1 VYFTT
6 VKTQLQDSDLMAR
19 FFVPSSMLRL
29 RVASVCVFHYLSAS
43 ISLCVCHRV
52 WSSQPNPS
60 TIASTMSK
68 SVLTS
73 LEWANKADRLVEMFD
88 YLLPQVSELE
98 SMQVYITAE
107 SNNAVDADSRCM

>member
-1 VYFTT
+1 
-6 VKTQLQDSDLMAR
+6 
-19 FFVPSSMLRL
+19 
-29 RVASVCVFHYLSAS
+29 
-43 ISLCVCHRV
+43 
-52 WSSQPNPS
+52 
-60 TIASTMSK
+60 MSK